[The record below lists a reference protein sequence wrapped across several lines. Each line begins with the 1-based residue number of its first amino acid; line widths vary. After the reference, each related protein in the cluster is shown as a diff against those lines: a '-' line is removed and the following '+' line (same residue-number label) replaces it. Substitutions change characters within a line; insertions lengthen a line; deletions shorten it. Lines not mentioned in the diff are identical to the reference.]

1 MKKIFGSSN
10 AERSRPKCGIIRAMK
25 VVISTD
31 IYYPMING
39 VAVFSRNLAA
49 GLKKRG
55 HKVMVLAPS
64 IDGKFKVEKDSEFGF
79 TVIRL
84 KSFKV
89 HVYPDQINKVPEA
102 KDFLGVKLPKIY
114 YKNGLNVSLNCYRTI
129 KKVLDEFQ
137 PDIIHDQTPGPV
149 ALAVFRYAKKRDI
162 PLVSTDHAYPDNLTQ
177 QLKLPHVAKKPIN
190 SMMNKYF
197 VSFLKRSEYA
207 TMPTEQAVAD
217 LIPQKRKP
225 FKVPVE
231 ALSNGIDLSRFAKGK
246 ANPDI
251 YEEYNIPKT
260 KPIVLYVGR
269 VDPEKSLDILMSAF
283 IKAHE
288 KVPDAHL
295 VVVGDGTARP
305 KLEAQIKKA
314 GLDKN
319 AHFLGRVIGDNLP
332 QLYRT
337 GTVFAITSKTETQS
351 IVLMEAMASGL
362 PCVAVDAGAIHE
374 LVKTNKNGYL
384 CKADD
389 VNAVA
394 SSLVKVLT
402 DKERQKKMS
411 DESIK
416 RAAKH
421 DISHTLTRM
430 EEIYQQVLDNRER
443 EL

>member
-1 MKKIFGSSN
+1 
-10 AERSRPKCGIIRAMK
+10 MK

-49 GLKKRG
+49 GLSKRG
-55 HKVMVLAPS
+55 HDVLVLAPS
-64 IDGKFKVEKDSEFGF
+64 TDGDFKIEKDPEYNFQ
-79 TVIRL
+79 VARL
-84 KSFKV
+84 SSMRI

-102 KDFLGVKLPKIY
+102 KKVLGVKLPKMF
-114 YKNGLNVSLNCYRTI
+114 YKNGLNVSLNPSSEIR
-129 KKVLDEFQ
+129 KVLDEFQ

-149 ALAVFRYAKKRDI
+149 ALAVFRYAKKHDI

-177 QLKLPHVAKKPIN
+177 QLKLPKLAKKPIN
-190 SMMNKYF
+190 MMMNRYF

-231 ALSNGIDLSRFAKGK
+231 ALSNGIDLSRFAKGR
-246 ANPDI
+246 ANKEI
-251 YEEYNIPKT
+251 YEKYKIPQN

-269 VDPEKSLDILMSAF
+269 VDPEKSLDVLTEAF
-283 IKAHE
+283 V
-288 KVPDAHL
+288 KVHQKVNDAHF
-295 VVVGDGTARP
+295 VVVGDGTARQ
-305 KLEAQIKKA
+305 KLETIIKKA
-314 GLDKN
+314 GLTKH
-319 AHFLGRVIGDNLP
+319 AHFLGRVVGNDLP

-362 PCVAVDAGAIHE
+362 PCVAVKAGAVHE
-374 LVKTNKNGYL
+374 LVKNNKNGFLCEPDDINGVARGIEKILTNKNTR
-384 CKADD
+384 D
-389 VNAVA
+389 
-394 SSLVKVLT
+394 
-402 DKERQKKMS
+402 KMS
-411 DESIK
+411 KESIA

-430 EEIYQQVLDNRER
+430 EEIYQIVLDNREK

>member
-1 MKKIFGSSN
+1 MKI
-10 AERSRPKCGIIRAMK
+10 
-25 VVISTD
+25 VISTD

-64 IDGKFKVEKDSEFGF
+64 IDGEFKIEKDEEYGF
-79 TVIRL
+79 TVVRL
-84 KSFKV
+84 KSMKI

-114 YKNGLNVSLNCYRTI
+114 YKNGLNVSLNCYSTI
-129 KKVLDEFQ
+129 KKILDDFQ

-177 QLKLPHVAKKPIN
+177 QLKLPHIAKKPIN

-231 ALSNGIDLSRFAKGK
+231 ALSNGIDLSRFAKGR
-246 ANPDI
+246 ANKEI
-251 YEEYNIPKT
+251 YEEYGIPKN

-269 VDPEKSLDILMSAF
+269 VDPEKSLDVLMDAY

-305 KLEAQIKKA
+305 KLEAQIAKA
-314 GLDKN
+314 GLSDQ
-319 AHFLGRVIGDNLP
+319 AHFLGRVVGDNLP

-384 CKADD
+384 CQADD
-389 VNAVA
+389 SDEVA
-394 SSLVKVLT
+394 KSLVKILS
-402 DKERQKKMS
+402 DKDRQAKMS

-430 EEIYQQVLDNRER
+430 EEIYNIVLDNREK

>member
-1 MKKIFGSSN
+1 MKI
-10 AERSRPKCGIIRAMK
+10 
-25 VVISTD
+25 VISTD

-64 IDGKFKVEKDSEFGF
+64 IDGKFKVEKDEEYGF

-84 KSFKV
+84 KSRKI

-102 KDFLGVKLPKIY
+102 KDILGVKLPKVY

-129 KKVLDEFQ
+129 KRVLDDFQ

-149 ALAVFRYAKKRDI
+149 ALAVFRYAKKNDI

-177 QLKLPHVAKKPIN
+177 QLKLPRAAKKPIN
-190 SMMNKYF
+190 AMMNKYF

-246 ANPDI
+246 ANPEI

-288 KVPDAHL
+288 KVSDAHL

-305 KLEAQIKKA
+305 KLEAQIEKA
-314 GLDKN
+314 GLSDH

-384 CKADD
+384 CEADD

-394 SSLVKVLT
+394 NGLVKILN
-402 DKERQKKMS
+402 DKDRRAKMS
-411 DESIK
+411 DESVK

-443 EL
+443 GE

>member
-1 MKKIFGSSN
+1 MKI
-10 AERSRPKCGIIRAMK
+10 
-25 VVISTD
+25 VISTD

-64 IDGKFKVEKDSEFGF
+64 IDGKFKVEKDEEYGF

-84 KSFKV
+84 KSRKI

-102 KDFLGVKLPKIY
+102 KDILGVKLPKVY

-129 KKVLDEFQ
+129 KKVLDDFQ

-149 ALAVFRYAKKRDI
+149 ALAVFRYAKKNDI

-177 QLKLPHVAKKPIN
+177 QLKLPRAAKRPIN
-190 SMMNKYF
+190 AMMNKYF

-283 IKAHE
+283 IKAHA

-305 KLEAQIKKA
+305 KLEAQIEKA
-314 GLDKN
+314 GLSDH
-319 AHFLGRVIGDNLP
+319 AHFLGRVVGDNLP

-384 CKADD
+384 CEADD
-389 VNAVA
+389 IDAVA
-394 SSLVKVLT
+394 NGLVKILN
-402 DKERQKKMS
+402 DKERRAKMS
-411 DESIK
+411 DESVK

-443 EL
+443 GE

>member
-1 MKKIFGSSN
+1 MKI
-10 AERSRPKCGIIRAMK
+10 
-25 VVISTD
+25 VISTD

-64 IDGKFKVEKDSEFGF
+64 IDGKFKVEKDEEYGF
-79 TVIRL
+79 TVVRL
-84 KSFKV
+84 KSRKI

-102 KDFLGVKLPKIY
+102 KKLAGLKLPKVY
-114 YKNGLNVSLNCYRTI
+114 YKNGLNVSLNCYKTI
-129 KKVLDEFQ
+129 KRVLDDFQ

-149 ALAVFRYAKKRDI
+149 ALAVFRYAKKNNI

-177 QLKLPHVAKKPIN
+177 QLKLPRAAKKPIN

-217 LIPQKRKP
+217 LIPNKRKP

-246 ANPDI
+246 PNKEIFDK
-251 YEEYNIPKT
+251 YNIPRS

-269 VDPEKSLDILMSAF
+269 VDPEKSLDVLAEAF
-283 IKAHE
+283 V
-288 KVPDAHL
+288 KVAKKKPDAQL
-295 VVVGDGTARP
+295 VIVGDGTARP
-305 KLEAQIKKA
+305 KLESILEKA
-314 GLDKN
+314 DLSEQV
-319 AHFLGRVIGDNLP
+319 HFLGRVIGDDLP
-332 QLYRT
+332 QIYRA
-337 GTVFAITSKTETQS
+337 GSVFAITSKTETQS

-362 PCVAVDAGAIHE
+362 PCVAVKAGAVHE
-374 LVKTNKNGYL
+374 LVKNNKNGFLANPDDANGVARSILKIIDNPKL
-384 CKADD
+384 C
-389 VNAVA
+389 
-394 SSLVKVLT
+394 
-402 DKERQKKMS
+402 EKMS
-411 DESIK
+411 KESVALAE
-416 RAAKH
+416 RH

-430 EEIYQQVLDNRER
+430 EEIYQEVLANRER

>member
-1 MKKIFGSSN
+1 MKI
-10 AERSRPKCGIIRAMK
+10 
-25 VVISTD
+25 VISTD
-31 IYYPMING
+31 LYYPMING

-55 HKVMVLAPS
+55 HDVMVLAPS
-64 IDGKFKVEKDSEFGF
+64 TTGKFKIEKDPEFGF
-79 TVIRL
+79 TVVRL
-84 KSFKV
+84 KSVKI
-89 HVYPDQINKVPEA
+89 HLYPDQINKVPEA
-102 KDFLGVKLPKIY
+102 KDFLGVKLPKVY
-114 YKNGLNVSLNCYRTI
+114 YKNGLNASLNSYRTVKRI
-129 KKVLDEFQ
+129 LDDFQ

-231 ALSNGIDLSRFAKGK
+231 ALSNGIDLSRFTKGR
-246 ANPDI
+246 ANKEI
-251 YEEYNIPKT
+251 YDEYKIPKN
-260 KPIVLYVGR
+260 KPIVLYIGR
-269 VDPEKSLDILMSAF
+269 VDPEKSLDILMKAF

-295 VVVGDGTARP
+295 VVVGDGSARS
-305 KLEAQIKKA
+305 KLEGIIEKA
-314 GLDKN
+314 GLNKN
-319 AHFLGRVIGDNLP
+319 AHFLGRVVGDNLP

-362 PCVAVDAGAIHE
+362 PCVAVDAGAVHE
-374 LVKTNKNGYL
+374 LVKNNKNGYL
-384 CKADD
+384 VEADD
-389 VNAVA
+389 ITAVA
-394 SSLVKVLT
+394 NSLVKILT
-402 DKERQKKMS
+402 NKERQAKMS
-411 DESIK
+411 EESVA

-430 EEIYQQVLDNRER
+430 EEIYTQVLENRER

>member
-1 MKKIFGSSN
+1 MKI
-10 AERSRPKCGIIRAMK
+10 
-25 VVISTD
+25 VISTD

-64 IDGKFKVEKDSEFGF
+64 IDGEFHIEKDEKYGF
-79 TVIRL
+79 TIVRL

-114 YKNGLNVSLNCYRTI
+114 YKNGLNVSLNCYSTI
-129 KKVLDEFQ
+129 KKILDDFQ

-177 QLKLPHVAKKPIN
+177 QLKLPKVAKKPIN

-231 ALSNGIDLSRFAKGK
+231 ALSNGIDLSRFAKGR
-246 ANPDI
+246 ANKEI
-251 YEEYNIPKT
+251 YEEYGIPKT

-269 VDPEKSLDILMSAF
+269 VDPEKSLDILMDAF
-283 IKAHE
+283 IAVQK

-305 KLEAQIKKA
+305 KLEAQIAKA
-314 GLDKN
+314 GISDH

-394 SSLVKVLT
+394 NGLVKILT

-411 DESIK
+411 DESVK

-430 EEIYQQVLDNRER
+430 EEIYNQVLDNRER

>member
-1 MKKIFGSSN
+1 MKI
-10 AERSRPKCGIIRAMK
+10 
-25 VVISTD
+25 VISTD

-55 HKVMVLAPS
+55 HEVLVLAPS
-64 IDGKFKVEKDSEFGF
+64 IDGPYKTELDPEFGF
-79 TVIRL
+79 TVVRL
-84 KSFKV
+84 KSKKI
-89 HVYPDQINKVPEA
+89 HIYPDQINKVPES
-102 KDFLGVKLPKIY
+102 KQILGHKMPKLF
-114 YKNGLNVSLNCYRTI
+114 YKNGLNVSLNPGSTI

-149 ALAVFRYAKKRDI
+149 ALAVFRYAKRHDI

-177 QLKLPHVAKKPIN
+177 QLKLPKAAKRPIN
-190 SMMNKYF
+190 AMMNRYF

-217 LIPQKRKP
+217 LIPNKRKP

-231 ALSNGIDLSRFAKGK
+231 ALSNGIDLSRFSKGR
-246 ANPDI
+246 ANKEI
-251 YEEYNIPKT
+251 YTEFGIPKD

-269 VDPEKSLDILMSAF
+269 VDPEKSLNVLMDAF
-283 IKAHE
+283 IKVHK

-305 KLEAQIKKA
+305 KLEDQIAKA
-314 GLDKN
+314 GLSDQ
-319 AHFLGRVIGDNLP
+319 AHFLGRIVGDKLP

-374 LVKTNKNGYL
+374 LVQNSKNGYL
-384 CKADD
+384 CNADD
-389 VNAVA
+389 VDAVA
-394 SSLVKVLT
+394 RGIVKVIT
-402 DKERQKKMS
+402 ADKERWEKLSQ
-411 DESIK
+411 ESIK
-416 RAAKH
+416 RARKH
-421 DISHTLTRM
+421 DISHTLTRI
-430 EEIYQQVLDNRER
+430 EEIYNTVLDNRAGQ
-443 EL
+443 L

>member
-1 MKKIFGSSN
+1 MKI
-10 AERSRPKCGIIRAMK
+10 
-25 VVISTD
+25 VISTD
-31 IYYPMING
+31 LYYPMING

-55 HKVMVLAPS
+55 HDVMVLAPS
-64 IDGKFKVEKDSEFGF
+64 ITGKFKIEKDPEFGF
-79 TVIRL
+79 TVVRL
-84 KSFKV
+84 KSVKI
-89 HVYPDQINKVPEA
+89 HLYPDQINKVPEA
-102 KDFLGVKLPKIY
+102 KDFLGVKLPKVY
-114 YKNGLNVSLNCYRTI
+114 YKNGLNASLNCYRTVKRI
-129 KKVLDEFQ
+129 LDDFQ

-231 ALSNGIDLSRFAKGK
+231 ALSNGIDLSRFAKGR
-246 ANPDI
+246 ANKEI
-251 YEEYNIPKT
+251 YDEYKIPKN
-260 KPIVLYVGR
+260 KPIVLYIGR
-269 VDPEKSLDILMSAF
+269 VDPEKSLDILMKAF

-295 VVVGDGTARP
+295 VVVGDGSARS
-305 KLEAQIKKA
+305 KLEGIIEKA
-314 GLDKN
+314 GLNKN
-319 AHFLGRVIGDNLP
+319 AHFLGRVVGDNLP

-362 PCVAVDAGAIHE
+362 PCVAVDAGAVHE
-374 LVKTNKNGYL
+374 LVKNNKNGYL
-384 CKADD
+384 VEADD
-389 VNAVA
+389 IAAVA
-394 SSLVKVLT
+394 NSLVKILT
-402 DKERQKKMS
+402 NKERQAKMS
-411 DESIK
+411 EESVA

-430 EEIYQQVLDNRER
+430 EEIYTQVLENREK